1 MTLINTT
8 NVGGTD
14 FGLLNSTVMGVCS
27 TPAGSEVK
35 ACTFADDFELK
46 AGVVVT
52 IKFTYANT
60 YGDGSTTYPKLS
72 INGVTGAIR
81 NASGSL
87 ASNGA
92 WAAQALVPFIFDGT
106 DFTLLVNPVTGT
118 VSSDNAYPVSSKGVA
133 VAVSAEA
140 TARTNADNGL
150 SSDISAEATARAN
163 ADNSLSSD
171 ISAEATARANADNS
185 LSSSISNLSSAV
197 SSAIS
202 ASKSCKAV
210 LVSEFELTGNK
221 YYSYDEFSSQLCDYI
236 GKNEGMVAMYF
247 INDTSYTVSVS
258 FGSMAWS
265 LNGIMYIGRASKTAA
280 SSGGLV
286 MFPNSAS
293 VYHVYYKSQNADYW
307 IDELAI
313 R

>member
-163 ADNSLSSD
+163 ADNSLSS
-171 ISAEATARANADNS
+171 
-185 LSSSISNLSSAV
+185 SISNLSSAV

>member
-1 MTLINTT
+1 MTLVNTID
-8 NVGGTD
+8 VGGTA
-14 FGLLNSTVMGVCS
+14 FGLLNSTIMGVCN

-35 ACTFADDFELK
+35 ACTFADSFELK

-72 INGVTGAIR
+72 INGVTGAVR
-81 NASGSL
+81 NTNGGY

-92 WAAQALVPFIFDGT
+92 WVAQALVPFLFDGT
-106 DFTLLVNPVTGT
+106 DFTLLVDPVTDT
-118 VSSDNAYPVSSKGVA
+118 VSSNNAYPVSSRGVVQA
-133 VAVSAEA
+133 ISGVTQAISDEA
-140 TARTNADNGL
+140 TTRANADNGL
-150 SSDISAEATARAN
+150 SSDIT
-163 ADNSLSSD
+163 
-171 ISAEATARANADNS
+171 
-185 LSSSISNLSSAV
+185 NLSNSV

-202 ASKSCKAV
+202 AAKSCKAV
-210 LVSEFELTGNK
+210 LLSEFGLTGNK
-221 YYSYDEFSSQLCDYI
+221 IYSYDEFSSQLCDYI

-293 VYHVYYKSQNADYW
+293 VFHVYYKTQNAEYW
-307 IDELAI
+307 TDELAI

>member
-72 INGVTGAIR
+72 VNGVTGAIR
-81 NASGSL
+81 NANGSL

-140 TARTNADNGL
+140 TARTNADNG
-150 SSDISAEATARAN
+150 
-163 ADNSLSSD
+163 LSSD

>member
-35 ACTFADDFELK
+35 ACTFADNFELK

-106 DFTLLVNPVTGT
+106 DFTLLVNPVTDT
-118 VSSDNAYPVSSKGVA
+118 VASDNMYSVSSKGV
-133 VAVSAEA
+133 
-140 TARTNADNGL
+140 D
-150 SSDISAEATARAN
+150 
-163 ADNSLSSD
+163 
-171 ISAEATARANADNS
+171 
-185 LSSSISNLSSAV
+185 
-197 SSAIS
+197 SAIKNR
-202 ASKSCKAV
+202 AINY
-210 LVSEFELTGNK
+210 LWGPLTDNQTVNVTLAPGYTYIYFNTHVTNIEMILFSFYSGSVMQLYRLTSVNVTDIAYEDDATVKLTANGN
-221 YYSYDEFSSQLCDYI
+221 CRGYI
-236 GKNEGMVAMYF
+236 FK
-247 INDTSYTVSVS
+247 
-258 FGSMAWS
+258 
-265 LNGIMYIGRASKTAA
+265 IGLAA
-280 SSGGLV
+280 GT
-286 MFPNSAS
+286 
-293 VYHVYYKSQNADYW
+293 
-307 IDELAI
+307 
-313 R
+313 